1 MNIRHTNVSV
11 PPGSGRYI
19 DSRVLSL
26 PSKVSILVNMF
37 GCSSSFLV
45 IVGAFA
51 EALIPL
57 DARKESEENDRHG
70 LDLVLALMNP
80 EEAFK

>member
-1 MNIRHTNVSV
+1 MFMV
-11 PPGSGRYI
+11 

-26 PSKVSILVNMF
+26 PSKVSILVDMF
-37 GCSSSFLV
+37 GCSSSFLA

-57 DARKESEENDRHG
+57 DIDGKAEED
-70 LDLVLALMNP
+70 
-80 EEAFK
+80 E

>member
-1 MNIRHTNVSV
+1 M
-11 PPGSGRYI
+11 I

-26 PSKVSILVNMF
+26 PSKVSILLDMI
-37 GCSSSFLV
+37 GCSSSFLA

-57 DARKESEENDRHG
+57 DADREAKKMNDAG
-70 LDLVLALMNP
+70 
-80 EEAFK
+80 